1 MMPIDTNGQMWIY
14 CVNVGQGDTTVIVT
28 PGNKVIIIDAVKA
41 KKIIK
46 LLSDLGMTDQ
56 DEIDHIII
64 SHPHNDHYS
73 GVERL
78 INNYQDINAL
88 TLTSLWRYNENTPGY
103 NNIINTAVQKEIPIT
118 FLSGYSQVFPDE
130 SPVLNP
136 NTLRM
141 ELLGPSNQFIE
152 LLHDA
157 NELTINHRSII
168 ARLLLGNFLMV
179 IAGDAQ
185 METWSHFDS
194 EQMLADPCS
203 VLRAAHYG
211 SANGTQYERIT
222 RLAAEV
228 LIVSSDPN
236 GKDKLPD
243 LIGRATFLRYAE
255 SSSKPLTALTRDTG
269 TIKIEVD
276 LNGSYDVFHYGES
289 RNQDVPIQNQLPL
302 IAAQNPTD
310 WKALTQSGLSP

>member
-1 MMPIDTNGQMWIY
+1 MPINTNGQMWIY
-14 CVNVGQGDTTVIVT
+14 CVNVGQGDTTVVVT
-28 PGNKVIIIDAVKA
+28 PENNIIIIDAMRA
-41 KKIIK
+41 KKIIN

-56 DEIDHIII
+56 GEIEHIVV

-78 INNYQDINAL
+78 INHYQEVHAL
-88 TLTSLWRYNENTPGY
+88 TLTSLWRYTENKPGY
-103 NNIINTAVQKEIPIT
+103 NNIINTAVQKEIPIS
-118 FLSGYSQVFPDE
+118 FLSGYTQVFPDK
-130 SPVLNP
+130 SPLVDP

-157 NELTINHRSII
+157 KELTTNHRSII

-203 VLRAAHYG
+203 VLRAAHHG
-211 SANGTQYERIT
+211 SANGTQFERIT

-255 SSSKPLTALTRDTG
+255 SSRKPSVALTFNTG
-269 TIKIEVD
+269 TIKIEVEP
-276 LNGSYDVFHYGES
+276 NGRYDVFHYGEGKS
-289 RNQDVPIQNQLPL
+289 ENIPLQNVQPL
-302 IAAQNPTD
+302 TQPQNPTD
-310 WKALTQSGLSP
+310 WRALTQSGLTP

>member
-1 MMPIDTNGQMWIY
+1 MWIY

-28 PGNKVIIIDAVKA
+28 PENNVVIIDAVRA

-46 LLSDLGMTDQ
+46 LLSELGMTDQ
-56 DEIDHIII
+56 DGIDHIVV

-78 INNYQDINAL
+78 LNHYQEVNAL
-88 TLTSLWRYNENTPGY
+88 TLTSLWRYTENKPGY

-130 SPVLNP
+130 SPVKDP
-136 NTLRM
+136 KTLRM

-157 NELTINHRSII
+157 KELTTNHRSII
-168 ARLLLGNFLMV
+168 ARLLLGDFLMV
-179 IAGDAQ
+179 VAGDAQ

-203 VLRAAHYG
+203 VLRSAHHG

-222 RLAAEV
+222 RLAAEY

-255 SSSKPLTALTRDTG
+255 SSRKPVTALTHDTG

-276 LNGSYDVFHYGES
+276 LNGNYDVFHYGES
-289 RNQDVPIQNQLPL
+289 KKENIPLQNVQPLPRTGTP
-302 IAAQNPTD
+302 QGRPM
-310 WKALTQSGLSP
+310 ALGPEGSLEMLG

>member
-1 MMPIDTNGQMWIY
+1 MMAIDTNGQMWIY

-28 PGNKVIIIDAVKA
+28 PENNVIIIDAMKA

-46 LLSDLGMTDQ
+46 LLSELGMTDQ
-56 DEIDHIII
+56 DEIDHIVV

-78 INNYQDINAL
+78 LNHYQEVQAL
-88 TLTSLWRYNENTPGY
+88 TLTSLWRYNENKPGY
-103 NNIINTAVQKEIPIT
+103 NNIINTAVQKEVPIS
-118 FLSGYSQVFPDE
+118 FLSGYTQVFPDE
-130 SPVLNP
+130 SPVVDP

-157 NELTINHRSII
+157 KELTTNHRSII

-203 VLRAAHYG
+203 VLRAAHHG

-243 LIGRATFLRYAE
+243 LIGRATFLRYTE
-255 SSSKPLTALTRDTG
+255 SSKKPLTALTHDTG
-269 TIKIEVD
+269 TIKIEFD
-276 LNGSYDVFHYGES
+276 PNGSYDVFHYGES
-289 RNQDVPIQNQLPL
+289 KSQNVPLQNQLSL